1 MLRLQDE
8 FDVRK
13 KYIKPAP
20 TAATEGHALGAQQT
34 IAKLGS
40 SSGSSSPTGKST
52 AGNSSQWKMKKFES
66 KAEARV
72 TQYITGQ
79 SNSRVE
85 RIH

>member
-1 MLRLQDE
+1 LLCLQDE

-34 IAKLGS
+34 IAKLS
-40 SSGSSSPTGKST
+40 SSGSGSPTGKST
-52 AGNSSQWKMKKFES
+52 AGSSCWKMKKFES
-66 KAEARV
+66 KAEPRV